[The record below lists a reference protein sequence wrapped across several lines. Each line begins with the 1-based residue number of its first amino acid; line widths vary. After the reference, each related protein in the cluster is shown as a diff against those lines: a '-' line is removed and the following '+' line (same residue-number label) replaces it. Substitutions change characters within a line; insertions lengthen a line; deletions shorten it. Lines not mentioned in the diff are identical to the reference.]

1 MNNTIQLYVD
11 KKQEIK
17 GYPITSPDRVIDEN
31 GVNINERLDSIVS
44 QLSNDLATKDYVED
58 AINSAKLEGGDVPI
72 DLTVYARKT
81 DLHDHSNKTILD
93 SITTSKVNQ
102 WDNKSNFSGNYNDLT
117 NKPTIPTKVSELTN
131 DKGYL
136 TQHQDISG
144 KVDKVNGYSLVSNAE
159 INRLAT
165 LKNYD
170 DGEIRELISTIAPP
184 NIIYMD
190 SYGELTDYSAKLQ
203 ELVNNSNN
211 VEIRFSNKEYVFKSK
226 VTISKKV
233 RLIGSNSSF
242 VWKGEGRF
250 LEYVNAPWMIE
261 GCVIKDIIFTGRG
274 QDVGQDMMIY
284 SEVPNVMMTIEN
296 CQFYNCYCFLRF
308 HTQSYGHL
316 IKDCS
321 FWGFTTAINCTG
333 NAEQITLDH
342 CWLDDGLRTEGS
354 QNPVIRVEDATS
366 FWITRCV
373 IQNADIGVSFKGVR
387 NGTIRDCH
395 FENMINSSIW
405 LNSNAQYENRNCVI
419 DCNYLVGGKCA
430 IYFYLGSQK
439 NVHNTICNNYI
450 GFLGT
455 NSSYAIQG
463 SQNNACE
470 YTAFYNNSIAP
481 EYTNRPLLSN
491 NVGTNKIQNFQ

>member
-1 MNNTIQLYVD
+1 MDKTIQLYVD
-11 KKQEIK
+11 EKQEKK

-31 GVNINERLDSIVS
+31 GVNI
-44 QLSNDLATKDYVED
+44 KDYV
-58 AINSAKLEGGDVPI
+58 
-72 DLTVYARKT
+72 
-81 DLHDHSNKTILD
+81 
-93 SITTSKVNQ
+93 
-102 WDNKSNFSGNYNDLT
+102 
-117 NKPTIPTKVSELTN
+117 
-131 DKGYL
+131 
-136 TQHQDISG
+136 
-144 KVDKVNGYSLVSNAE
+144 
-159 INRLAT
+159 
-165 LKNYD
+165 
-170 DGEIRELISTIAPP
+170 DGEIRELIDEINTSLDNMGSEKATKTEIEEIKQDIVDVNKKISAIAPP
-184 NIIYMD
+184 NIIYID

-203 ELVNNSNN
+203 ELINSGNN
-211 VEIRFSNKEYVFKSK
+211 VEIRFSNKEYVFNSK
-226 VTISKKV
+226 VTISKKI

-261 GCVIKDIIFTGRG
+261 GCVIKDITFTGRG
-274 QDVGQDMMIY
+274 QDVGQDVMIY
-284 SEVPNVMMTIEN
+284 SETPNVMMTIDN

-308 HTQSYGHL
+308 HTQSFGHT

-333 NAEQITLDH
+333 NAEQITIDH
-342 CWLDDGLRTEGS
+342 CWLDDGKRTENS
-354 QNPVIRVEDATS
+354 QNSVIRVEDATS

-373 IQNADIGVSFKGVR
+373 IQNADIGVVFKGVR
-387 NGTIRDCH
+387 NGTVRDCH

-405 LNSNAQYENRNCVI
+405 FNSNAQYENRNCVV
-419 DCNYLVGGKCA
+419 DCNYLVGGKSA
-430 IYFYLGSQK
+430 IYFYAGSQK

-463 SQNNACE
+463 SQSNACE

-481 EYTNRPLLSN
+481 EYTDRPLLSN